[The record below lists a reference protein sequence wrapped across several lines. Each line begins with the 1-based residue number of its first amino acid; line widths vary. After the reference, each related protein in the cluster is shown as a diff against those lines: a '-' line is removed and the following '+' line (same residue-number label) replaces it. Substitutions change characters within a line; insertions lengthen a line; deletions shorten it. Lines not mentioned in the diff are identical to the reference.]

1 LSAAGESVAARC
13 VHFGACGGCQLQ
25 NVAYDL
31 QLRRKRA
38 TLVEALEH
46 AGVLDVPEVAVHAGE
61 PWGYRNRVRLRLRR
75 VGEELRVGYNVA
87 GRAEFLPV
95 TMCPIA
101 APALWET
108 AQALLALAARAPDAA
123 AWLDAAEEVDLFCD
137 DAMQKIQLTLLCVKK
152 NALRAESLAK
162 LMALPRVAGAAAV
175 LVDRHT
181 KLPLRTLA
189 ETGAGGLAYR
199 VGEET
204 YWIPRGGFFQ
214 VNRFLVDQLVRLVC
228 EGRSGTLA
236 WDLFAGVGLFSR
248 VLARSFAALTAVE
261 ANAIAV
267 GEARSALA
275 RIAPQHAA
283 VRATTVAFLRAALV
297 QRERPDLIVLDPPR
311 AGAGAE
317 ACELL
322 LRFAPKTI
330 VYVSCDPGTLAR
342 DLALLQSAYRPLRV
356 EMVDMF
362 PQTLHVET
370 VVVLERK
377 S

>member
-1 LSAAGESVAARC
+1 LSAADENVAARC

-31 QLRRKRA
+31 QLKRKRA
-38 TLVEALEH
+38 TLVETLEH

-61 PWGYRNRVRLRLRR
+61 PWQYRNRVRLRLRR
-75 VGEELRVGYNVA
+75 VDGELRVGYNAA
-87 GRAEFLPV
+87 GTAEFLPV

-108 AQALLALAARAPDAA
+108 AEALLALAAREPDAA
-123 AWLDAAEEVDLFCD
+123 AWLDAAEELELFCD
-137 DAMQKIQLTLLCVKK
+137 DALQKVQITLLCVRK

-162 LMALPRVAGAAAV
+162 LMALPRLAGAAVV

-181 KLPLRTLA
+181 KLPLRALA
-189 ETGAGGLAYR
+189 ETGAAGLAYR
-199 VGEET
+199 VEEET

-214 VNRFLVDQLVRLVC
+214 VNRFLVGELVRLVC
-228 EGRSGTLA
+228 ADRGGTLA

-248 VLARSFAALTAVE
+248 VLAKTFHAVTVVE
-261 ANAIAV
+261 ANAAAV

-275 RIAPQHAA
+275 RLGPQHAA
-283 VRATTVAFLRAALV
+283 VSATTVEFLRAALV
-297 QRERPDLIVLDPPR
+297 QRERPALIVLDPPR

-317 ACELL
+317 ACQLL
-322 LRFAPKTI
+322 LRLAPREI

-342 DLALLQSAYRPLRV
+342 DLALLQSAYRLLRMD
-356 EMVDMF
+356 MVDMF
-362 PQTLHVET
+362 PQTVHVET

>member
-1 LSAAGESVAARC
+1 

-25 NVAYDL
+25 NVVYEAQL
-31 QLRRKRA
+31 QRKR
-38 TLVEALEH
+38 TMLVEILER
-46 AGVLDVPEVAVHAGE
+46 AGVRELPEVAVHASE

-75 VGEELRVGYNVA
+75 VDGELRVGYNAA
-87 GRAEFLPV
+87 GTAEFLPV

-108 AQALLALAARAPDAA
+108 AEAMLTLAARQPAAA
-123 AWLDAAEEVDLFCD
+123 AWLDAADEVELFCD
-137 DAMQKIQLTLLCVKK
+137 DAMRNVQLTLLCVKK
-152 NALRAESLAK
+152 NALRARSLEK
-162 LMALPRVAGAAAV
+162 LLALPLVAGAAAV
-175 LVDRHT
+175 LVDPRT

-189 ETGAGGLAYR
+189 ETGASGLAYR
-199 VGEET
+199 VAGET
-204 YWIPRGGFFQ
+204 YWIPRGAFFQ
-214 VNRFLVDQLVRLVC
+214 VNRHLVGELVRLVC
-228 EGRSGTLA
+228 AGRSGSLA

-248 VLARSFAALTAVE
+248 VLAKTFDAVTAVE
-261 ANAIAV
+261 ANTIAV
-267 GEARSALA
+267 SESRSALA
-275 RIAPQHAA
+275 RLGPQHAA
-283 VRATTVAFLRAALV
+283 IGATTLDFLRAALV

-322 LRFAPKTI
+322 LRFAPKTM

-342 DLALLQSAYRPLRV
+342 DLALLQSGYRPLRV
-356 EMVDMF
+356 DMVDMF